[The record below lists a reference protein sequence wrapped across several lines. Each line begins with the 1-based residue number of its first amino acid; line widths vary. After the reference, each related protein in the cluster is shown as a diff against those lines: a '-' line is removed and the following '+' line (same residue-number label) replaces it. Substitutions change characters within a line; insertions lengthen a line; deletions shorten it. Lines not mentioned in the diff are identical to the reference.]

1 MFIIREMMQ
10 DDVDEVCKL
19 EKEAFS
25 MPWHKQSFIE
35 MTQNKDALYLVAVN
49 TDTNQVVGC
58 CGLRNIAQEGDIS
71 NVVVE
76 KDFRKQGIASNL
88 LKNIIELGQERFHI
102 KEFTLEVRVSNNLAI
117 QLYQK
122 HGFKSEGIRKKFYEK
137 PIEDAMIMWKR

>member
-10 DDVDEVCKL
+10 EDVDAVCKL

-35 MTQNKDALYLVAVN
+35 MIENKDALYLVSVN

-58 CGLRNIAQEGDIS
+58 CGLRNIAKEGDIS
-71 NVVVE
+71 NVVVD

-102 KEFTLEVRVSNNLAI
+102 TEFTLEVRVSNHPAI

-122 HGFKSEGIRKKFYEK
+122 YGFKSEGIRKKFYEK